1 VRSETTEG
9 GRRSGPAAAGSEAG
23 TVLDFSFTEEQEEL
37 RRVLREFAT
46 KELRPRYAEWDR
58 TATFP
63 WELWQQ
69 LGELGVPGIT
79 VSEAYG
85 GSGLGPVEAGIAA
98 EEIARG
104 DFNCAYAVILGGLVG
119 GILENFGSAVVRE
132 QYLVPMARGRRVVGI
147 AVTEAQAGSDVAEIR
162 TRTEPVGGGVRLYG
176 EKTGISLAMVADAF
190 VVLARSGIEAGRPRF
205 SAWLVPADSAGV
217 VRQPFDDTGNRP
229 IGRGALFFDGVD
241 LPETYRLGAE
251 GEGLRIVLGGFDLS
265 RVLIALQCL
274 GAAEASLD
282 ETREWVGQRRA
293 FGRTLAEFEAVSF
306 RLARHYATVD
316 TLRWY
321 CYRALWLRQAGRP
334 HTVEAAICK
343 WLAPRAA
350 FEAIHDALLLHGQYG
365 YTKDLP
371 FEQRLR
377 DVMGLEIGDGTR
389 EVQELIVARHLLGRR
404 L

>member
-1 VRSETTEG
+1 MKTRAARG
-9 GRRSGPAAAGSEAG
+9 GDGIVPTSVQSEAE
-23 TVLDFSFTEEQEEL
+23 TVLDFSFTDEQEEL
-37 RRVLREFAT
+37 RRVLRDFAA

-58 TATFP
+58 TGTFP
-63 WELWQQ
+63 WEPWRR
-69 LGELGVPGIT
+69 LGELGVTGIT

-85 GSGLGPVEAGIAA
+85 GAGLGPVEAGIAA

-104 DFNCAYAVILGGLVG
+104 DFNCAYAVVLGGLVG
-119 GILENFGSAVVRE
+119 GILEGFGSEAVRE
-132 QYLVPMARGRRVVGI
+132 RYLVPMARGRRVVGI

-162 TRTEPVGGGVRLYG
+162 TRAEPSAGGVRLYG

-190 VVLARSGIEAGRPRF
+190 VVLARSPAEEGRPRF
-205 SAWLVPADSAGV
+205 TAWLVPTESAGV
-217 VRQPFDDTGNRP
+217 SRQPFDDAGNRP

-241 LPETYRLGAE
+241 LPSEYRLGAE
-251 GEGLRIVLGGFDLS
+251 GEGLRLVLGGFDLS

-293 FGRTLAEFEAVSF
+293 FGRALAEFEAVSF
-306 RLARHYATVD
+306 RLARHYATLD